1 VKLLLDTHVLIWWLR
16 DDPRLGP
23 RARALMAD
31 SQAEVLFSVV
41 SCWEAS
47 VKARVEKM
55 DVTGT
60 DLWRCATGE
69 GLEPI
74 GLEAAHI
81 EELDRLP
88 KVSGHRDPFDH
99 LLLAQAKVEEA
110 ALVTHDRVLPQYG
123 IRCIGV
129 R

>member
-1 VKLLLDTHVLIWWLR
+1 MRLLLDTHVLIWWLR

-23 RARALMAD
+23 KPRALMAD
-31 SQAEVLFSVV
+31 NEAEVLFSIV

-47 VKARVEKM
+47 VKARVGKM
-55 DVTGT
+55 DITGT
-60 DLWRCATGE
+60 DLWRFATDE
-69 GLEPI
+69 GIVAI
-74 GLEAAHI
+74 GLTSIHI

-88 KVSGHRDPFDH
+88 TISGHRDPFDH

-110 ALVTHDRVLPQYG
+110 ALVTHDRALPRYG
-123 IRCIGV
+123 VPCIGV